1 MLAFFLSISIFLTL
15 AYATLIAY
23 YYRGWRDSAEIITE
37 KERLPSTFVSII
49 IPARN
54 EAHNLPI
61 LLKAI
66 LSQYYPSHLMEIIV
80 VDDHSTDET
89 AEIARSYPGVIC
101 IELAQ
106 IPGFAVLNSY
116 KKKAIETG
124 IRQSKGSMILTTDA
138 DCIPGPYWI
147 LSMVEYFEKKNAVMI
162 AGPVAFTNRGSW
174 FEHFQSLDFLT
185 MHGITAAV
193 LHFKS
198 GTMCNGANLAYKK
211 SAFEQVGGFQG
222 IDDIASGD
230 DMLLMFKIEQ
240 AFPGQI
246 AYLKNKDAIVLT
258 SPMPDF
264 RSFIEQRI
272 RWASKA
278 TKFKDKRIF
287 AVLLMVYF
295 YNFHFILGTFLCL
308 FYPVYGVY
316 IFIALLIKILVES
329 LLVNTL
335 TSFFNKR
342 NERKFFSILQLI
354 HIPYIVVSGLL
365 GQFGSY
371 HWKGRKVK

>member
-23 YYRGWRDSAEIITE
+23 YYRGWRDSSEIFTE
-37 KERLPSTFVSII
+37 KERLPSTLVSII

-54 EAHNLPI
+54 EAHNLPT

-66 LSQYYPSHLMEIIV
+66 LSQYYPSHLIEIIV
-80 VDDHSTDET
+80 VDDHSSDET
-89 AEIARSYPGVIC
+89 AKIARSYPGVHC

-106 IPGFAVLNSY
+106 LPGSAVLNSY

-124 IRQSKGSMILTTDA
+124 IRQSKGSLILTTDA

-162 AGPVAFTNRGSW
+162 AGPVAFTNRGTW

-185 MHGITAAV
+185 MQGITAAV

-211 SAFEQVGGFQG
+211 SAFLQVGGFQG

-264 RSFIEQRI
+264 GSFIEQRI

-287 AVLLMVYF
+287 AVLLMVYL
-295 YNFHFILGTFLCL
+295 YNFHFVFGTFLCL
-308 FYPVYGVY
+308 FYPVYGMY
-316 IFIALLIKILVES
+316 IFSAFIIKILAES
-329 LLVNTL
+329 LLVNNL
-335 TSFFNKR
+335 TTFFNKR
-342 NERKFFSILQLI
+342 NERKYFSILQLI

>member
-1 MLAFFLSISIFLTL
+1 M
-15 AYATLIAY
+15 
-23 YYRGWRDSAEIITE
+23 
-37 KERLPSTFVSII
+37 
-49 IPARN
+49 
-54 EAHNLPI
+54 
-61 LLKAI
+61 
-66 LSQYYPSHLMEIIV
+66 Q
-80 VDDHSTDET
+80 
-89 AEIARSYPGVIC
+89 
-101 IELAQ
+101 
-106 IPGFAVLNSY
+106 
-116 KKKAIETG
+116 
-124 IRQSKGSMILTTDA
+124 
-138 DCIPGPYWI
+138 
-147 LSMVEYFEKKNAVMI
+147 
-162 AGPVAFTNRGSW
+162 
-174 FEHFQSLDFLT
+174 
-185 MHGITAAV
+185 GITAAV